1 MILKT
6 CLLALIRGYS
16 FESCVATEKRTASMP
31 AKVQNGRVI
40 FRRWDRHSGLD
51 ETSTLFS
58 TLDDLFELC
67 LQANDPLLVDRV
79 TIEGLDSAGTPRTV
93 TLVFH
98 R

>member
-1 MILKT
+1 
-6 CLLALIRGYS
+6 
-16 FESCVATEKRTASMP
+16 MP

-51 ETSTLFS
+51 ETSTPFS

-79 TIEGLDSAGTPRTV
+79 TIEGMDSTGNPRVV
-93 TLVFH
+93 TLVFQSVTVSDDKH
-98 R
+98 PDDKA